1 MRLINTDTYEEI
13 IKDVQTSPFAVS
25 IDWNTD
31 NIRYGLETLASEVK
45 TENQSGNVFLMDNNM
60 RAEMIES
67 EIADE
72 RPTSFRSTFLG
83 HQIVCDPDMIPERVL
98 FIDPDFVALSGRILG
113 IERIGVI
120 DFSETET
127 ETDTDE

>member
-13 IKDVQTSPFAVS
+13 IKDVQTSPFSVS
-25 IDWNTD
+25 IDGNTD

-60 RAEMIES
+60 RAKIRDDMINHKHPIVFDS
-67 EIADE
+67 MY
-72 RPTSFRSTFLG
+72 LG
-83 HQIVCDPDMIPERVL
+83 NKINVDPDMIPEKVL
-98 FIDPDFVALSGRILG
+98 FIDPDIVTLSGRVLG

-120 DFSETET
+120 DFSDTEQ
-127 ETDTDE
+127 ETDE